1 MGIKRLESSFH
12 ADEAETDS
20 LPSETAK
27 QSSETPKGRSIN
39 SFSSQEQRFTRF
51 VLLRNE
57 AIAEI
62 LRLRNEMNLNQTHII
77 RILWDARPGEN
88 EAYRNAVSEYKDLM
102 CDVE

>member
-1 MGIKRLESSFH
+1 MKAVS
-12 ADEAETDS
+12 DS

-27 QSSETPKGRSIN
+27 QSSETPKQREIN
-39 SFSSQEQRFTRF
+39 SFGSQELRFTRF
-51 VLLRNE
+51 GLLRNE

-62 LRLRNEMNLNQTHII
+62 LRLRNEMNLNQTNII

-102 CDVE
+102 ADVE